1 VKWIDYINN
10 LYIKYLLEII
20 IFLFIIIMKGSACI
34 YLGSQFINKAMIIR
48 LCVNYIVLIHTKY
61 SLANPLNFLLIILP
75 LIVKF
80 KENWQLY
87 SSLDYIWKYEK

>member
-48 LCVNYIVLIHTKY
+48 LCVNYIVLIHTNY
-61 SLANPLNFLLIILP
+61 PYANAFQLFIDNFTLNI
-75 LIVKF
+75 
-80 KENWQLY
+80 
-87 SSLDYIWKYEK
+87 

>member
-1 VKWIDYINN
+1 MKWIDYINN

-48 LCVNYIVLIHTKY
+48 LCVNYIVLIHTNY
-61 SLANPLNFLLIILP
+61 PYANPFQLFIDNFTLN
-75 LIVKF
+75 
-80 KENWQLY
+80 
-87 SSLDYIWKYEK
+87 SSV